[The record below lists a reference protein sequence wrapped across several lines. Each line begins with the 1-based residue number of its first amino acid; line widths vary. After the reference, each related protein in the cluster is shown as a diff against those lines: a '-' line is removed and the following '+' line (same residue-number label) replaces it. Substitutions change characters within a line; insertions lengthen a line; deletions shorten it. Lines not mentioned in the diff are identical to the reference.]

1 MEEYH
6 TNDDGEKEKE
16 HEMLMYKY
24 VINEKVQEKEQRHPN
39 KCEFCQSILWC
50 KISELKKHIFYC
62 EKNPTNMRK
71 NIQKKSAEILNEAIN
86 KALNNRDQMSEMN
99 PSQLENLKNHLD
111 NTTPVP
117 KNSPVKSN
125 SLNEGIKSP
134 IAVGIQ
140 KEGINF
146 MELPELENRET
157 LTFINASA
165 IEELKAEPIEDT
177 EEQPQSWK
185 STNTKAK
192 CGLCDKYFSHV
203 GYLTRHLNSENH
215 RHMLVMKQMED
226 NISENQNVVPAAR
239 KMRKIL
245 PKMTSNTSRDLEL
258 RKILPT
264 IEAFQSPVIGV
275 EKGNSTMPA
284 NFMKKTT
291 NAINFCK
298 LCQKSFTHKKNYLKH
313 MNFFCK
319 ARIMEENLCHLYKHK
334 DFKQFGFIHNLTTNL
349 VTCDD
354 PEGSDILKTDF
365 NLDDLVKSGVLTKIG
380 EMITTKT
387 FKEETI

>member
-6 TNDDGEKEKE
+6 TNDDDGEKEKE

-24 VINEKVQEKEQRHPN
+24 VINEKVQEKERRHPN

-99 PSQLENLKNHLD
+99 PSQIETLKNHLD
-111 NTTPVP
+111 NTSTPVP

-125 SLNEGIKSP
+125 SLNNEGIKSP

-177 EEQPQSWK
+177 EEPPQPQSWK
-185 STNTKAK
+185 YS
-192 CGLCDKYFSHV
+192 
-203 GYLTRHLNSENH
+203 
-215 RHMLVMKQMED
+215 
-226 NISENQNVVPAAR
+226 
-239 KMRKIL
+239 IL
-245 PKMTSNTSRDLEL
+245 QPELQLLEL
-258 RKILPT
+258 QLLN
-264 IEAFQSPVIGV
+264 
-275 EKGNSTMPA
+275 EK
-284 NFMKKTT
+284 KK
-291 NAINFCK
+291 
-298 LCQKSFTHKKNYLKH
+298 
-313 MNFFCK
+313 
-319 ARIMEENLCHLYKHK
+319 
-334 DFKQFGFIHNLTTNL
+334 FG
-349 VTCDD
+349 
-354 PEGSDILKTDF
+354 
-365 NLDDLVKSGVLTKIG
+365 
-380 EMITTKT
+380 
-387 FKEETI
+387 